1 MTKDR
6 DYAQEGI
13 DQALAQLRAQAGEGG
28 QAAAQIFLHDDTPAS
43 DLPDVAKKIVSAAK
57 QKVGKTATAELG
69 KVHQLAKSF
78 SLRADVDTLTAVANM
93 PDVKTILPSEITDIF
108 PRPVKVTPV

>member
-1 MTKDR
+1 MIDR
-6 DYAQEGI
+6 DSLQAGI
-13 DQALAQLRAQAGEGG
+13 DQALAQLRAQVGEGG
-28 QAAAQIFLHDDTPAS
+28 QVAAQIFLHDDTPAS

-78 SLRADVDTLTAVANM
+78 SLRADLDTLTAVAKM
-93 PDVKTILPSEITDIF
+93 PDVKTILPSEVTDIF